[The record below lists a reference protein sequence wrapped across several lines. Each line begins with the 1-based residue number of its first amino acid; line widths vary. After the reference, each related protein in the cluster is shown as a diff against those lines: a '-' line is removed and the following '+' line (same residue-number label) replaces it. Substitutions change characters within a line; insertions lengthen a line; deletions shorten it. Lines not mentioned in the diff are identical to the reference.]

1 MEFIEKKFEDKL
13 SQIPKEPGCQMAESQ
28 STAGEIL
35 LPLLDRKLP
44 RVLIAS
50 SYQTCNVFKE
60 RLFLCRVKD
69 QKKAKK
75 CINSDVF
82 LLKPA
87 VLGQLIAF

>member
-50 SYQTCNVFKE
+50 SYQTCKGMFSRKDYFFVGLKIKRRLRNV
-60 RLFLCRVKD
+60 
-69 QKKAKK
+69 
-75 CINSDVF
+75 
-82 LLKPA
+82 
-87 VLGQLIAF
+87 